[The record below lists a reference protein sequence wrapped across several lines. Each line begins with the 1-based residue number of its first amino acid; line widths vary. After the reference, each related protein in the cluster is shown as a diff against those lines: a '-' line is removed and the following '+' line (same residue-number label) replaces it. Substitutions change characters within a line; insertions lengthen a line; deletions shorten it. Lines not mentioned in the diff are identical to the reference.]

1 MDAVGASFA
10 QFGREPT
17 VIWEA
22 PVILSCNYEELQAL
36 SSGAELLLESSHY
49 ASIGPSPAV
58 SEPMGGVAQLR
69 PRLTGPL
76 NNQTPA
82 EQRWGR
88 KAAAA
93 TCGERHERKEGKGLE
108 FHPAHEEADSLYFD
122 YAHADSGLSRLDEMG
137 AEMTAIIELLTG
149 QLPTEETARTVHFP
163 E

>member
-1 MDAVGASFA
+1 GKVFRGSSLHPSACPEVWFGAEPSEPADCIQQRNQSLNLFPIPWCPLSGTEEAGTTGIAPIRRGSTPPKWRRAANFAARHGMDAVGASFA

-76 NNQTPA
+76 N
-82 EQRWGR
+82 
-88 KAAAA
+88 
-93 TCGERHERKEGKGLE
+93 
-108 FHPAHEEADSLYFD
+108 
-122 YAHADSGLSRLDEMG
+122 
-137 AEMTAIIELLTG
+137 I
-149 QLPTEETARTVHFP
+149 
-163 E
+163 